1 MVYERRSPKGQ
12 NQAGRG
18 RASEEAR
25 WRVRRA
31 QKVGGETCCRQQ
43 GRRGCRWHVLASR
56 RRMRG
61 WWLIIESVAAGQN
74 RLVNVGH
81 VITVVRILTVGQGEQ
96 VEKQWK
102 CVDPCKSHHYASWK
116 NPGNGS
122 FVGVKVSWQEN
133 EVVVRIAILL
143 GGTDMA
149 PFVSK
154 NRREKR
160 CQRIERWM
168 FCSAPIIPKPNGVTR
183 TYHTGTDCIILSPW
197 LVTTSLNAVG
207 RRPHP
212 PSIG

>member
-1 MVYERRSPKGQ
+1 VTEVSRRSTRIGVIQKKGGTVVSRRKERARMVYERRSPKGQ

-74 RLVNVGH
+74 GLVNVGH

-102 CVDPCKSHHYASWK
+102 CVDPCKSHHYARWK

-122 FVGVKVSWQEN
+122 FDGVKV
-133 EVVVRIAILL
+133 
-143 GGTDMA
+143 
-149 PFVSK
+149 
-154 NRREKR
+154 RRK
-160 CQRIERWM
+160 W
-168 FCSAPIIPKPNGVTR
+168 
-183 TYHTGTDCIILSPW
+183 
-197 LVTTSLNAVG
+197 G
-207 RRPHP
+207 RRSNRY
-212 PSIG
+212 PSWRHGYGSVCIKK